1 MQDMYP
7 VIKTVVELVLEFS
20 ERFTQA
26 KQTKTMI
33 DFSDLEHYSLRILTD
48 DASTPNM
55 IIPSDVAKDYQQ
67 KFQEVLVDEY
77 QDINH
82 VQETIISLVSE
93 DRKSTCLNSS
103 HVAISYA

>member
-1 MQDMYP
+1 MKDMYP

-82 VQETIISLVSE
+82 VQETIISLRSE
-93 DRKSTCLNSS
+93 ERRVGKE
-103 HVAISYA
+103 YRYE